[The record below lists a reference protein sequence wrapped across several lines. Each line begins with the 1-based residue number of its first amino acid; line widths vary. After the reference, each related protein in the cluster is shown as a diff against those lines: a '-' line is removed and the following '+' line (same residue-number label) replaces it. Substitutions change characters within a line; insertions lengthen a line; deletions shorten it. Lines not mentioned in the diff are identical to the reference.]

1 MLPES
6 TDSVGELRYRL
17 RCIDKLGHRFRG
29 DERLLDVGAGDG
41 GVAHLLRQ
49 RVAEV
54 VAIDVEP
61 SDEWR
66 NGDGVSFSVA
76 NAEALPFGE
85 SEFDLIHSKDSLHHM
100 DDPERALAEYRRVL
114 KPGGAALIVE
124 ANRYNPI
131 FFVHM
136 TKMLGHE
143 HFSQKR
149 FHSLVRSAFPEA
161 RFGTF
166 EARFVPQAER
176 ILNVQEGVE
185 NVLERIPGYSR
196 LVAYNF
202 AVASRYLQAT
212 TA

>member
-1 MLPES
+1 MLPEG

-17 RCIDKLGHRFRG
+17 RCIDKLGYQFRG

-41 GVAHLLRQ
+41 GVARLLRQ

-54 VAIDVEP
+54 AAIDIE
-61 SDEWR
+61 SSEEWR
-66 NGDGVSFSVA
+66 DGDGISFAVA
-76 NAEALPFGE
+76 NAEQLPFAE
-85 SEFDLIHSKDSLHHM
+85 REFDLVHSKDSLHHM
-100 DDPERALAEYRRVL
+100 ETPERAIAEFRRIL
-114 KPGGAALIVE
+114 KPGGTALIVE

-143 HFSQKR
+143 HFSRKR
-149 FHSLVRSAFPEA
+149 FHNLVRSAFPDA
-161 RFGTF
+161 RFGSF

-176 ILNVQEGVE
+176 ILKLQEAVE
-185 NVLERIPGYSR
+185 NMLERIPGYTR

-202 AVASRYLQAT
+202 AVAAR
-212 TA
+212 

>member
-1 MLPES
+1 MLPEG

-17 RCIDKLGHRFRG
+17 RCIDKLGHAFRG
-29 DERLLDVGAGDG
+29 DERLLDIGAGDG
-41 GVAHLLRQ
+41 GVARLLRE

-76 NAEALPFGE
+76 DAEELPFGDE
-85 SEFDLIHSKDSLHHM
+85 EFDLIHSKDSLHHM
-100 DDPERALAEYRRVL
+100 EDPDRAIHEYRRVL
-114 KPGGAALIVE
+114 KSGGIALIVE

-136 TKMLGHE
+136 TKKLGHE
-143 HFSQKR
+143 HFSQTR
-149 FHSLVRSAFPEA
+149 FRNLVRSAFPDT

-166 EARFVPQAER
+166 EARLVPQAER
-176 ILNVQEGVE
+176 MLKVQEGVE
-185 NVLERIPGYSR
+185 NTLERVPGLSR
-196 LVAYNF
+196 IAAYNF
-202 AVASRYLQAT
+202 AVAAKS
-212 TA
+212 